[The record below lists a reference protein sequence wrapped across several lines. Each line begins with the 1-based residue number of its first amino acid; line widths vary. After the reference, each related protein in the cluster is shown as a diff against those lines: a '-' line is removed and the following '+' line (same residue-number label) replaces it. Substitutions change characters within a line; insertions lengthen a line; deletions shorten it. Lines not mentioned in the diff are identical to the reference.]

1 MCFNAQVPGKSEL
14 SAAPCENLPF
24 ESNCLHAC
32 QSITAAA
39 PSAGRLAVVS
49 SMYLSRS
56 LCRDDRSRGALF
68 RSVTLGVRATNF
80 ERGGSG
86 RVARGTRLSPLAPAS
101 REDVLQRRTCSS
113 CAVRARRLR
122 AQGAE
127 RAHRPNAVQA
137 SFTRSF
143 ESMSVSRTWVSA
155 EARDYAFAPARSGEH
170 QCRADLSI
178 VVQGERLH
186 GRDPFIVRRVQ
197 VRAL

>member
-1 MCFNAQVPGKSEL
+1 MLKCQARASYRRHHVKTCHLNRIVYTPANRSQLQRLQQVALPWYPACI
-14 SAAPCENLPF
+14 SAEVF
-24 ESNCLHAC
+24 
-32 QSITAAA
+32 
-39 PSAGRLAVVS
+39 AGMTAVVELCS
-49 SMYLSRS
+49 ARS
-56 LCRDDRSRGALF
+56 PSGSARRISNAAVLVASL
-68 RSVTLGVRATNF
+68 
-80 ERGGSG
+80 ER
-86 RVARGTRLSPLAPAS
+86 RLSPLAPAS

-127 RAHRPNAVQA
+127 RAYRPNAVQA

-143 ESMSVSRTWVSA
+143 ESMSVSRIWGPA